1 MHVATDFRTVQR
13 VFLGIGAVALA
24 ASAFM
29 TWKFGHS
36 ISVVHGMALV
46 SVTMAA
52 AFVFPA
58 ARFIR
63 EAGMPGAARAVAVVG
78 AFFVCL
84 EFVSDLGYTFGMRDK
99 QVVEEGAKSVAY
111 KATQDVVGDERTN
124 LAMWRKQ
131 LSDLEAQ
138 NAWATTVTADGLRAQ
153 LANAT
158 LAIDLE
164 SKRGGCKEKCLART
178 KDRDDINSK
187 IATAEKVAD
196 LGKRIEATQRVLD
209 GKTVTAVATKTGH
222 STTAAQSKAFGR
234 IGLMLTGNDA
244 KDSLNPDETSLTI
257 ADMSIG
263 LMMALGAT
271 ALPTLCFY
279 IGFFGA
285 PLPPASGNQAGDPAE
300 PMPGTPLASAPQPNR
315 NPGHYPMQPMVIH
328 TREQAPAAPTVIHT
342 RETVLDEALKR
353 WARSGEVRQLTAA

>member
-1 MHVATDFRTVQR
+1 MQVATDFRTVQR
-13 VFLGIGAVALA
+13 IFLGIGAAALA

-36 ISVVHGMALV
+36 ISVAHGVGLV
-46 SVTMAA
+46 CVTLAA

-63 EAGMPGAARAVAVVG
+63 AAGMPGAARWVAIVG
-78 AFFVCL
+78 AFFVCV

-99 QVVEEGAKSVAY
+99 QVVEEGAKTVAY
-111 KATQDVVGDERTN
+111 RATQDVLGDERTN

-131 LSDLEAQ
+131 LADLETQ
-138 NAWATTVTADGLRAQ
+138 HAWATTVTADGLRAQ
-153 LANAT
+153 LAGAN

-164 SKRGGCKEKCLART
+164 GKRGGCKDKCLART
-178 KDRDDINSK
+178 KERDDIASR

-196 LGKRIEATQRVLD
+196 LSKQIEATQRVLD
-209 GKTVTAVATKTGH
+209 SKARVAVDTKTGH

-234 IGLMLTGNDA
+234 IGLILTGNDA

-257 ADMSIG
+257 ADMMIG

-279 IGFFGA
+279 VGFFGGDKAEHRGAVATRSGA
-285 PLPPASGNQAGDPAE
+285 P
-300 PMPGTPLASAPQPNR
+300 PLV
-315 NPGHYPMQPMVIH
+315 VIH
-328 TREQAPAAPTVIHT
+328 
-342 RETVLDEALKR
+342 RETVMDEALKR
-353 WARSGEVRQLTAA
+353 WAQSGEMKQLRAA